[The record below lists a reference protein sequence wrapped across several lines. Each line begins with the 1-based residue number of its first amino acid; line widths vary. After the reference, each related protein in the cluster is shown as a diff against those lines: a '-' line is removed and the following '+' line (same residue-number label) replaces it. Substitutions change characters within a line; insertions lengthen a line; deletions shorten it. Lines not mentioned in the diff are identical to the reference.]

1 MVETS
6 MPTVSDFLPEIIC
19 LGIDCAVCGI
29 LYSAYYFTNRAVASI
44 SSAAN
49 FDLDKKPHDVNS
61 FKDEI
66 LSHSNAIVNAD
77 GDNCVPY
84 AIIRGSVQPLSK
96 SLELENRNKDSTQ
109 NTSSLKNVEG
119 VIQQYSIIEHKKT
132 MSRTGF
138 WYDSERT
145 IYEHSNHVPF
155 YIVPQGL
162 TTRGLFA
169 SNLSDSPCR
178 KVEVLDWSNAAIL
191 ELDTTQDSFQAAPNS
206 FSDNVMG
213 WMVGDRPKGIQTTE
227 KMLLNGTTLT
237 AIGEL
242 VISKDTGSIK
252 IQSPSSGENYYLIKD
267 TAKGLIKELGKN
279 SRVLRNTLLFF
290 GSLGTVILSIAIFRY
305 FKRIRLVRENERV
318 RLNLEEIVR
327 ARQERNHNT
336 GTTNSNLQQNST
348 GSFNQEE
355 TEIDQSQ
362 ISNNRE
368 TDPFGV
374 SPQTCIVCLNE
385 QREVILMNC
394 GHVCVCAGCAM
405 QIMAARPICP
415 VCRADIVHVAPAFI
429 A

>member
-1 MVETS
+1 
-6 MPTVSDFLPEIIC
+6 
-19 LGIDCAVCGI
+19 
-29 LYSAYYFTNRAVASI
+29 
-44 SSAAN
+44 
-49 FDLDKKPHDVNS
+49 
-61 FKDEI
+61 
-66 LSHSNAIVNAD
+66 
-77 GDNCVPY
+77 
-84 AIIRGSVQPLSK
+84 
-96 SLELENRNKDSTQ
+96 
-109 NTSSLKNVEG
+109 
-119 VIQQYSIIEHKKT
+119 
-132 MSRTGF
+132 
-138 WYDSERT
+138 
-145 IYEHSNHVPF
+145 
-155 YIVPQGL
+155 
-162 TTRGLFA
+162 
-169 SNLSDSPCR
+169 
-178 KVEVLDWSNAAIL
+178 
-191 ELDTTQDSFQAAPNS
+191 
-206 FSDNVMG
+206 MG
-213 WMVGDRPKGIQTTE
+213 R
-227 KMLLNGTTLT
+227 
-237 AIGEL
+237 
-242 VISKDTGSIK
+242 
-252 IQSPSSGENYYLIKD
+252 
-267 TAKGLIKELGKN
+267 N

-336 GTTNSNLQQNST
+336 GTTNSNLQENST

-405 QIMAARPICP
+405 QIMTARPICP